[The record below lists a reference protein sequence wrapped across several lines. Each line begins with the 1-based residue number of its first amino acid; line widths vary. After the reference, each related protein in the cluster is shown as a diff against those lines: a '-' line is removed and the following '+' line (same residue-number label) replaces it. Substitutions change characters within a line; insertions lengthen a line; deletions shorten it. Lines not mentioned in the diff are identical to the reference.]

1 MNNLFIIL
9 LIHNL
14 YQNNLCQFLIDEYTD
29 SLNKNEKSD
38 FYNDIEPVL
47 EKNIS
52 LAQINSSSYIQEDS
66 AIKIKIKSLP
76 NKRKKKINGKNIKKS
91 ASERTKI
98 DKNFVNEII
107 SRRNEVLKEIRKKK
121 YLEYNVDYKF
131 FNLIKIVL
139 IYKAL
144 KNKSKF
150 IILKQ
155 YDTCY

>member
-1 MNNLFIIL
+1 MPYLENNF
-9 LIHNL
+9 
-14 YQNNLCQFLIDEYTD
+14 CQFLIDEYAD
-29 SLNKNEKSD
+29 SLNQNEKSD

-121 YLEYNVDYKF
+121 YLEYNMDFKF

>member
-1 MNNLFIIL
+1 MPYLENNF
-9 LIHNL
+9 
-14 YQNNLCQFLIDEYTD
+14 CQFLIDEYAD
-29 SLNKNEKSD
+29 SLNQNEKSD
-38 FYNDIEPVL
+38 FYNDIEPFL
-47 EKNIS
+47 EKIIS

>member
-1 MNNLFIIL
+1 MPYLENNF
-9 LIHNL
+9 
-14 YQNNLCQFLIDEYTD
+14 CQFLIDEYTD
-29 SLNKNEKSD
+29 SLYQNEKSD
-38 FYNDIEPVL
+38 FYNDFEPAL
-47 EKNIS
+47 ENIIS

-131 FNLIKIVL
+131 LNLIKIAL
-139 IYKAL
+139 ILKAR

>member
-1 MNNLFIIL
+1 M
-9 LIHNL
+9 
-14 YQNNLCQFLIDEYTD
+14 IDEYTD

>member
-1 MNNLFIIL
+1 MPYLENNF
-9 LIHNL
+9 
-14 YQNNLCQFLIDEYTD
+14 CQFLIDEYAD
-29 SLNKNEKSD
+29 SLNQNEKSD

-66 AIKIKIKSLP
+66 AIKIKVKSLP

>member
-1 MNNLFIIL
+1 MPYLENNF
-9 LIHNL
+9 
-14 YQNNLCQFLIDEYTD
+14 CQFLIDEYAD
-29 SLNKNEKSD
+29 SLNQNEKSD

-47 EKNIS
+47 EKIIS

>member
-1 MNNLFIIL
+1 MPYLENNF
-9 LIHNL
+9 
-14 YQNNLCQFLIDEYTD
+14 CQFLIDEYTD

-47 EKNIS
+47 EKIIS

-66 AIKIKIKSLP
+66 VIKIKIKSLP

>member
-1 MNNLFIIL
+1 MPYLENNF
-9 LIHNL
+9 
-14 YQNNLCQFLIDEYTD
+14 CQFLIDEYAD
-29 SLNKNEKSD
+29 SLNQNEKSD
-38 FYNDIEPVL
+38 FYNDIEPFL
-47 EKNIS
+47 EKIIS
-52 LAQINSSSYIQEDS
+52 LAKINSSSYIQEDS

>member
-1 MNNLFIIL
+1 MPYLENNF
-9 LIHNL
+9 
-14 YQNNLCQFLIDEYTD
+14 CQFLIDEYAD
-29 SLNKNEKSD
+29 SLNQNEKSD

-47 EKNIS
+47 ETIIS

-121 YLEYNVDYKF
+121 YLEYNMDFKF

>member
-1 MNNLFIIL
+1 MPYLENNF
-9 LIHNL
+9 
-14 YQNNLCQFLIDEYTD
+14 CQFLIDEYTD

-47 EKNIS
+47 EKIIS

-98 DKNFVNEII
+98 GKNFVNEII

>member
-1 MNNLFIIL
+1 MPYLENNF
-9 LIHNL
+9 
-14 YQNNLCQFLIDEYTD
+14 CQFLIDEYAD
-29 SLNKNEKSD
+29 SLNQNEKSD

-52 LAQINSSSYIQEDS
+52 LAQINSSSYIKEDS

-121 YLEYNVDYKF
+121 YLEYNMDFKF

>member
-1 MNNLFIIL
+1 MPYLENNF
-9 LIHNL
+9 
-14 YQNNLCQFLIDEYTD
+14 CQFLIDEYAD
-29 SLNKNEKSD
+29 SLNQNEKSD

-155 YDTCY
+155 YDTCC

>member
-1 MNNLFIIL
+1 MPYLENNF
-9 LIHNL
+9 
-14 YQNNLCQFLIDEYTD
+14 CQFLIDEYTD
-29 SLNKNEKSD
+29 SLNQNEKSD

-98 DKNFVNEII
+98 GKNFVNEII

>member
-1 MNNLFIIL
+1 MPYLENNF
-9 LIHNL
+9 
-14 YQNNLCQFLIDEYTD
+14 CQFLIDEYTD
-29 SLNKNEKSD
+29 SLNQNEKSD

-47 EKNIS
+47 AKIMS

>member
-1 MNNLFIIL
+1 MPYLENNF
-9 LIHNL
+9 
-14 YQNNLCQFLIDEYTD
+14 CQFLIDEYTD

-47 EKNIS
+47 EKIIS

>member
-1 MNNLFIIL
+1 MPYLENNF
-9 LIHNL
+9 
-14 YQNNLCQFLIDEYTD
+14 CQFLIDEYTD
-29 SLNKNEKSD
+29 SLNQNEKSD

-47 EKNIS
+47 EKIIS

-98 DKNFVNEII
+98 GKNFVNEII

>member
-1 MNNLFIIL
+1 MPYLENNF
-9 LIHNL
+9 
-14 YQNNLCQFLIDEYTD
+14 CQFLIDEYTD

-98 DKNFVNEII
+98 GKNFVNEII

-121 YLEYNVDYKF
+121 YLEYNMDFKF

>member
-1 MNNLFIIL
+1 MEASNISYLENNFCQYL
-9 LIHNL
+9 L
-14 YQNNLCQFLIDEYTD
+14 DEYTD
-29 SLNKNEKSD
+29 SLYQNEKSD

-121 YLEYNVDYKF
+121 YLDYNVDYKF
-131 FNLIKIVL
+131 FNLIKIAI
-139 IYKAL
+139 IYKAH

>member
-1 MNNLFIIL
+1 M
-9 LIHNL
+9 
-14 YQNNLCQFLIDEYTD
+14 
-29 SLNKNEKSD
+29 NKNLK
-38 FYNDIEPVL
+38 
-47 EKNIS
+47 
-52 LAQINSSSYIQEDS
+52 NSSY
-66 AIKIKIKSLP
+66 
-76 NKRKKKINGKNIKKS
+76 GKN
-91 ASERTKI
+91 AKI

-155 YDTCY
+155 YDIC

>member
-1 MNNLFIIL
+1 MPYLENNF
-9 LIHNL
+9 
-14 YQNNLCQFLIDEYTD
+14 CQFLIDEYTD

>member
-1 MNNLFIIL
+1 MPYLENNF
-9 LIHNL
+9 
-14 YQNNLCQFLIDEYTD
+14 CQFLIDEYAD
-29 SLNKNEKSD
+29 SLNQNEKSD

-98 DKNFVNEII
+98 GKNFVNEII

-121 YLEYNVDYKF
+121 YLEYNVYYKF
-131 FNLIKIVL
+131 LNLIKIAL
-139 IYKAL
+139 ILKAR

-155 YDTCY
+155 YDTCC

>member
-1 MNNLFIIL
+1 MPYLENNF
-9 LIHNL
+9 
-14 YQNNLCQFLIDEYTD
+14 CQFLIDEYAD
-29 SLNKNEKSD
+29 SLNQNEKSD

-98 DKNFVNEII
+98 GKNFVNEII

>member
-1 MNNLFIIL
+1 MEASNISYLENNF
-9 LIHNL
+9 
-14 YQNNLCQFLIDEYTD
+14 CQFLIDEYTN
-29 SLNKNEKSD
+29 SLNQNEKLD

-47 EKNIS
+47 EKIIS
-52 LAQINSSSYIQEDS
+52 LAQINSSSYIKEDS

-76 NKRKKKINGKNIKKS
+76 NKREKKINGKNIKKS

-98 DKNFVNEII
+98 DKNFVNVII

>member
-1 MNNLFIIL
+1 MPYLENNF
-9 LIHNL
+9 
-14 YQNNLCQFLIDEYTD
+14 CQFLIDEYTD
-29 SLNKNEKSD
+29 SLNQNEKSD

-47 EKNIS
+47 EKIIS

>member
-1 MNNLFIIL
+1 MPYLENNF
-9 LIHNL
+9 
-14 YQNNLCQFLIDEYTD
+14 CQFLIDEYAD
-29 SLNKNEKSD
+29 SLNQNEKSD

>member
-1 MNNLFIIL
+1 MPYLENNF
-9 LIHNL
+9 
-14 YQNNLCQFLIDEYTD
+14 CQFLIDEYTD
-29 SLNKNEKSD
+29 SLNQNEKSD

-47 EKNIS
+47 AKIIS